1 MKVKKR
7 NGELQDFD
15 FMKIRCAVMKAFDE
29 CGVQLSK
36 YEEKDLF
43 ESIEDKIQ
51 DLEKDGV
58 VDLED
63 IQNLNESQLM
73 FWGYYDVAKAYIIYR
88 YNRALL
94 RKENSTDQS
103 VAQLIDGT
111 NEYWNKE
118 NANKRAER
126 TSTQRDYVAGITS
139 TDVARRLILPEDV
152 IKAHDE
158 GIIHFHDIDYLIHKG
173 ETNCSL
179 INLQDMLDNGTVI
192 NDIKIES
199 PHRFLTACTIATQI
213 IMGVASNQYGGCTI
227 SIAHLAPYLR
237 KSKKYYQKKYPEQA
251 NLLYKKELEDG
262 VQTFNYQVNSM
273 SASTGQSP
281 FLTVHID
288 LEEIPEYTQEIYE
301 IAMEFLSQRI
311 LGFKNKLDVYI
322 TPTFPKIIVVLRDKY
337 FEKDVDEKT
346 KAFIHK
352 CAECTALRMVPD
364 YMSEKLMMKYKGAI
378 VPAMGCRSLLKPMWI
393 DGKLKLWGRFNLGV
407 CTLNLPH
414 VAYSSGGDFD
424 KFWELMNE
432 RTELIRKAQLV
443 RVNRIA
449 NSTTDVAPLLWQH
462 GAFARL
468 PEHTKL
474 SQIIYG
480 GYASI
485 SLGYAGLYECVK
497 IMTGESQSGN
507 EGYKFAEQV
516 MAYLDNKTK
525 KWAELDNLGWSVY
538 GTPIE
543 STTWKFAKSL
553 KKFGYDR
560 EYITNSIHIPVFEN
574 IDPFKKLEIEG
585 KLQVYSTGGNVNYI
599 ESANMRKNPDAII
612 DVMKAINDHCL
623 YAEINGKN
631 DFCEACGSTEEQ
643 QLDDDGNW
651 FCPVCGCTDSSKLYH
666 PRRICGYIQVGD
678 VNKGRAGDIKNRFVH
693 LDNRTYEQV

>member
-7 NGELQDFD
+7 NGELQDFN
-15 FMKIRCAVMKAFDE
+15 FNKIRCAVMKAFNE

-43 ESIEDKIQ
+43 ESIEDKIP

-251 NLLYKKELEDG
+251 NLLYKK
-262 VQTFNYQVNSM
+262 
-273 SASTGQSP
+273 
-281 FLTVHID
+281 
-288 LEEIPEYTQEIYE
+288 
-301 IAMEFLSQRI
+301 
-311 LGFKNKLDVYI
+311 
-322 TPTFPKIIVVLRDKY
+322 
-337 FEKDVDEKT
+337 
-346 KAFIHK
+346 
-352 CAECTALRMVPD
+352 
-364 YMSEKLMMKYKGAI
+364 
-378 VPAMGCRSLLKPMWI
+378 
-393 DGKLKLWGRFNLGV
+393 
-407 CTLNLPH
+407 
-414 VAYSSGGDFD
+414 
-424 KFWELMNE
+424 
-432 RTELIRKAQLV
+432 
-443 RVNRIA
+443 
-449 NSTTDVAPLLWQH
+449 
-462 GAFARL
+462 
-468 PEHTKL
+468 
-474 SQIIYG
+474 
-480 GYASI
+480 
-485 SLGYAGLYECVK
+485 
-497 IMTGESQSGN
+497 
-507 EGYKFAEQV
+507 
-516 MAYLDNKTK
+516 
-525 KWAELDNLGWSVY
+525 
-538 GTPIE
+538 
-543 STTWKFAKSL
+543 SL
-553 KKFGYDR
+553 KMESR
-560 EYITNSIHIPVFEN
+560 
-574 IDPFKKLEIEG
+574 L
-585 KLQVYSTGGNVNYI
+585 ST
-599 ESANMRKNPDAII
+599 
-612 DVMKAINDHCL
+612 
-623 YAEINGKN
+623 
-631 DFCEACGSTEEQ
+631 
-643 QLDDDGNW
+643 
-651 FCPVCGCTDSSKLYH
+651 
-666 PRRICGYIQVGD
+666 
-678 VNKGRAGDIKNRFVH
+678 IK
-693 LDNRTYEQV
+693 